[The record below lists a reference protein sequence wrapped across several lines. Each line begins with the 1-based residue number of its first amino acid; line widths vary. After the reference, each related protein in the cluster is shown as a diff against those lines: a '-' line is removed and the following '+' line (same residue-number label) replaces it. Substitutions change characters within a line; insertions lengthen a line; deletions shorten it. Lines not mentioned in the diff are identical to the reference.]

1 MNSTMNSIGGRL
13 AALMTG
19 MVAIIAIV
27 GGSGLLGVVDLKA
40 MIHQTI
46 HSLNDTSRLAEI
58 RTLLGEN
65 RTQSLLV
72 LMHDPA
78 NPMSKLHNEPVD
90 DNFSTIAGNRDRLG
104 QLLGQARQDAAS
116 AETTQALDAFAAA
129 VDGYNA
135 ALAAEEAAVRS
146 GDYESA
152 NHIHLEKVSPGY
164 RTALDD
170 IRSLERID
178 AHNAA
183 GLETAAVS
191 EASNKV
197 TVIAASVALGCLA
210 AGAFGFMLGRSVSVP
225 LSNVARLASHA
236 VERDDF
242 TATLPV
248 PAIREAGQVAAAF
261 NAMMDKLR
269 HVIGEAGSSAGRIG
283 DASSGLAQAAQQVA
297 ASSSRQSEA
306 TSSVAAAIE
315 QISVSLS
322 ETAAN
327 TRQSEE
333 VAKQS
338 RRDSEQALLVTR
350 NTMTDMAA
358 IADSIRV
365 STEDVLRLSESSK
378 QISGIVGVIK
388 EIADQTNLLA
398 LNAAI
403 EAARAGEQGRGFSVV
418 ADEVRQLAERT
429 ADSTREIGALIE
441 SIQGQVGHTVEA
453 MQSADRQAAHSVTM
467 AREAETVLGQIV
479 RGSEEVVQRVEE
491 IASAIQEQDT
501 AVHDIAVNVERIAQ
515 MTEEN
520 NAAARHNGELAETLD
535 GLSGTLRESIGRYRI

>member
-1 MNSTMNSIGGRL
+1 MNITMNSIGGRL

-19 MVAIIAIV
+19 MVVIIAIV
-27 GGSGLLGVVDLKA
+27 GGSGLLGVVDLKG
-40 MIHQTI
+40 MIHETN
-46 HSLNDTSRLAEI
+46 HSLNNTSRLAEI

-78 NPMSKLHNEPVD
+78 NPMSKLHDTPVD
-90 DNFSTIAGNRDRLG
+90 DNFNTISGNRTRLG
-104 QLLGQARQDAAS
+104 QLLDQARQKADS
-116 AETTQALDAFAAA
+116 DETRQALDAFSTAL
-129 VDGYNA
+129 DGYNA
-135 ALAAEEAAVRS
+135 ALSDVESAVRR
-146 GDYESA
+146 GDYETA
-152 NHIHLEKVSPGY
+152 NHVHLEKVSPAY
-164 RTALDD
+164 HSALDD
-170 IRSLERID
+170 VRSLENIE
-178 AHNAA
+178 AHKAA
-183 GLETAAVS
+183 SLESAAVS
-191 EASNKV
+191 EASNKE
-197 TVIAASVALGCLA
+197 TAIGASVVLGCLV
-210 AGAFGFMLGRSVSVP
+210 AGTFGFMLGRSVSVP
-225 LSNVARLASHA
+225 LANVARQAANA
-236 VERDDF
+236 VAQDDF

-269 HVIGEAGSSAGRIG
+269 HVIGEARTSASRIG
-283 DASSGLAQAAQQVA
+283 DASSSLAQAAQQVA
-297 ASSSRQSEA
+297 ASSSHQSEA

-333 VAKQS
+333 IAKQS
-338 RRDSEQALLVTR
+338 QSESEQALQVTR
-350 NTMTDMAA
+350 NTMADMNA

-365 STEDVLRLSESSK
+365 STEDVLRLSDSSN

-429 ADSTREIGALIE
+429 ANSTREIGTLID
-441 SIQGQVGHTVEA
+441 SIQGQVKQTVEA

-467 AREAETVLGQIV
+467 AREAETALGQIV
-479 RGSEEVVQRVEE
+479 SGSGEVVQRVED
-491 IASAIQEQDT
+491 IAGSIQEQDT

-535 GLSGTLRESIGRYRI
+535 GLSGALRESIGRYRI